1 MFTWSCVKYKQ
12 ECLGYPEECTKVT
25 NCALGFLWKLVVN
38 IPFEIYGYILVL
50 DGWLWSISI
59 WGREVVQKE

>member
-1 MFTWSCVKYKQ
+1 MFMWSCVKYKQ

-25 NCALGFLWKLVVN
+25 NCALGFPWKLVVN

-59 WGREVVQKE
+59 WGREVVLKE